1 MFVKPLRKILLA
13 LACGSMGGLANSI
26 VLWIFGYLSI
36 TTFLGVTLAPDF
48 TPAWLYPR
56 LVWGGIWGLLFLLP
70 LFAKNYF
77 IQGLVLSL
85 FPSLIQ
91 LFVVFPNSG
100 QGYLGFGLG
109 VLTLIFVLIF
119 NAVWGVVGILLF
131 KSVKNVP
138 SY

>member
-1 MFVKPLRKILLA
+1 M
-13 LACGSMGGLANSI
+13 
-26 VLWIFGYLSI
+26 
-36 TTFLGVTLAPDF
+36 GVTLAPDF
-48 TPAWLYPR
+48 STALLYPK

-85 FPSLIQ
+85 FPSLMQ
-91 LFVVFPNSG
+91 LFVIFPNLG
-100 QGYLGFGLG
+100 QGYLGFSLG
-109 VLTLIFVLIF
+109 ILTPIFVLIF

-131 KSVKNVP
+131 KLVKKEP